1 MDNLNLLNTSTTI
14 ILTLTLSF
22 LFIVIGIFYSKRHK
36 GLDNYLVANRSVN
49 TFSLTSSF
57 VASAL
62 GTWILFGPASAA
74 TWGGVGSVIGYSLGA
89 AFPLFILI
97 FLGDKFRR
105 KYSKGKTLI
114 EIIRIRFGKKLFKLI
129 LFLSIFYMLV
139 FLIAEVTAV
148 SILIN
153 YISGT
158 SLWITASIVILSSL
172 IYTLY
177 GGLRASIFTDNIQ
190 FIIFIILLLISFSYL
205 ISFNSEQFNIDFIKL
220 KKPELLSSDYIPNF
234 TAGLTEL

>member
-14 ILTLTLSF
+14 ILTLALSF
-22 LFIVIGIFYSKRHK
+22 LFIVIGIFYSKRNK

-129 LFLSIFYMLV
+129 LFLTVFYMFIFLV
-139 FLIAEVTAV
+139 AEVTAV
-148 SILIN
+148 AILIN
-153 YISGT
+153 YISGS
-158 SLWITASIVILSSL
+158 SLWITSLIVIS
-172 IYTLY
+172 T
-177 GGLRASIFTDNIQ
+177 SIN
-190 FIIFIILLLISFSYL
+190 
-205 ISFNSEQFNIDFIKL
+205 
-220 KKPELLSSDYIPNF
+220 
-234 TAGLTEL
+234 